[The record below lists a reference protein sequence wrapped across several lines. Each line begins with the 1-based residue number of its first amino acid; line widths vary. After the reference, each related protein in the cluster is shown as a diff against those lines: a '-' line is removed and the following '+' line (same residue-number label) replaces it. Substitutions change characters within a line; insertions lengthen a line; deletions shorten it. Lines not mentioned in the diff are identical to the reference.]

1 MNKLMIIIIMFP
13 ELFNV
18 YDEITENENISEY
31 QNVEL
36 FPSEILC

>member
-1 MNKLMIIIIMFP
+1 MIIIIMFP

-18 YDEITENENISEY
+18 YDETTENENISGY